1 MNQPLSPGGQH
12 QGGAC
17 AWAASAS
24 HTRQPGA
31 GEAGGLVIDPLSQ
44 HIRSLVMDVVDAA
57 GTQQVELPMV
67 PFRLDAE
74 SHALR
79 MVKPHASLMT
89 AFQAESVSQID
100 KTICGF
106 QSSTPRPDNARRPLR
121 SRP

>member
-1 MNQPLSPGGQH
+1 MNQPRYLPAVNTKARSLRLGRLSVRTLDDLELGKLVGF
-12 QGGAC
+12 
-17 AWAASAS
+17 
-24 HTRQPGA
+24 
-31 GEAGGLVIDPLSQ
+31 VIDPLSQ

-79 MVKPHASLMT
+79 MVEPHASLMT

-100 KTICGF
+100 EDDLWIPIIHT
-106 QSSTPRPDNARRPLR
+106 AA
-121 SRP
+121 